1 VSETSNPPW
10 VLKFI
15 SGKYQGGEFA
25 LEEGEEYVVGRSSEC
40 DMVLVED
47 MVSRAHA
54 SLRVEDGDVILRD
67 NNSTNGSFVN
77 GERVTE
83 SRLNEGDRILFG
95 TSIIK
100 LLRGSSAKGISM
112 EETARPARNAATT
125 MSAAISNDA
134 KAESSGG
141 SRATVAGMMSGLL
154 EEVPLPDLLQLFSTS
169 RKTGILRVQGKR
181 EARIYLKEGQV
192 IYVEIEDAPELPPL
206 KAAYRVVTWTSGMF
220 VLEPWE
226 DRDFDETIEMSTE
239 AMMMEAMRLLD
250 ELQAASSE
258 ITDISVSIQPASPM
272 EPKLR
277 NLAGDMLDT
286 FQLILEHDTVEA
298 VLNASED
305 EDAKVMERLDHLI
318 QEKYVELGEE

>member
-1 VSETSNPPW
+1 MSDTSNPPW

-54 SLRVEDGDVILRD
+54 ALRVEDGDVILRD

-83 SRLNEGDRILFG
+83 GRLKEGDRILFG

-112 EETARPARNAATT
+112 EDTARPSRNTATT
-125 MSAAISNDA
+125 MSAAISNTARADDYG
-134 KAESSGG
+134 S

-169 RKTGILRVQGKR
+169 RKTGILRVQSSR
-181 EARIYLKEGQV
+181 EARIYLREGQV
-192 IYVEIEDAPELPPL
+192 VFCQIEDSPGLEPL
-206 KAAYRVVTWTSGMF
+206 KAAYRVVTWTTGMF

-226 DRDFDETIEMSTE
+226 DRDFPETIEISTE

-250 ELQAASSE
+250 ELQAASTE
-258 ITDISVSIQPASPM
+258 ISDINVTISPKYPLM
-272 EPKLR
+272 SKLR
-277 NLAGDMLDT
+277 HLAPDMLDA
-286 FQLILEHDTVEA
+286 FQLVLNYSTVES
-298 VLNASED
+298 VLNNADEED
-305 EDAKVMERLDHLI
+305 SVIMRRLDHLI
-318 QEKYVELGEE
+318 IEDYVILGE